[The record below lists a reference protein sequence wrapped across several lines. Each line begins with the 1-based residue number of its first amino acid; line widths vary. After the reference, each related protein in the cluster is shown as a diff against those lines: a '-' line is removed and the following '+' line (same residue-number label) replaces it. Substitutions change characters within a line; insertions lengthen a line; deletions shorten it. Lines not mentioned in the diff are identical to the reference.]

1 MLIVFIDDAVDN
13 LKLFKIYTKAL
24 SHECHFFSNP
34 EEGLQALKDLNVDL
48 CFVDI
53 QMPGLDGK
61 ELIKK
66 YFEFCETHNKK
77 RAISCALTGTTVDS
91 EVEQILNAG
100 FDRHIIKPILKKQ
113 IIELIEGI
121 SSEQ

>member
-1 MLIVFIDDAVDN
+1 MQIIFIDDAIDN
-13 LKLFKIYTKAL
+13 LKLFKIYTKSL
-24 SHECHFFSNP
+24 NHECHFYSNP
-34 EEGLQALKDLNVDL
+34 VEGLQALKELDVDL

-61 ELIKK
+61 ELIRK
-66 YFEFCETHNKK
+66 YIEFCENSNKK
-77 RAISCALTGTTVDS
+77 RAISCALTGTTVDA